1 MLLIEV
7 KVPALCGRYDFELEE
22 TASVEVLIQE
32 IAAVICQKER
42 CQCWQRGQELRLYSQ
57 DLEHQRREER
67 AEPDFAVKWSFVP
80 GTGPF
85 VPFRAIG
92 TGAVL

>member
-1 MLLIEV
+1 MAMLLIEV

-42 CQCWQRGQELRLYSQ
+42 CQCWQRGQELLLYSP
-57 DLEHQRREER
+57 DLERQLLPEEILG
-67 AEPDFAVKWSFVP
+67 PSGVKNGQSL
-80 GTGPF
+80 
-85 VPFRAIG
+85 I
-92 TGAVL
+92 LL